1 MSATP
6 QIEETPL
13 INEIQSSDSASIENT
28 PEIAKVPPSSEHSK
42 FAWKESLTDKFDE
55 NNTEPDNVNRVQSF
69 TGYHLQF
76 KTWKKN

>member
-1 MSATP
+1 MSATL
-6 QIEETPL
+6 QIQETPL
-13 INEIQSSDSASIENT
+13 TNEVPSPNFVSIENT
-28 PEIAKVPPSSEHSK
+28 PEVAKVPEPKEHSK

>member
-13 INEIQSSDSASIENT
+13 TNEITSPNSASIENT
-28 PEIAKVPPSSEHSK
+28 PEIAKVYEPKKHSK

-55 NNTEPDNVNRVQSF
+55 NNTEPDNVNRIQSF